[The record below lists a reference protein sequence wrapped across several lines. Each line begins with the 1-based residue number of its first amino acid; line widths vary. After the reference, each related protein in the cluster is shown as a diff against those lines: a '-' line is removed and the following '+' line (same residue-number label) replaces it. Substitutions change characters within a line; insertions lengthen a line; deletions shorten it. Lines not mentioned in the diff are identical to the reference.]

1 MVLIISFMYPK
12 QYQIG
17 RIFLA
22 MKTTWERW
30 SSEATF
36 SLTIIIF
43 SELYVAG
50 ALSFSRKGSLLQ
62 AESAIA
68 ALNCSG
74 VVLGSL
80 PIRSPPPTFHEFLL
94 GFGLYERATASTNSS
109 ILFRV
114 SPSKTP
120 VRPRAPRPSMHWNPC
135 WLMRLG
141 SCLSTHVFKGTGF
154 GGSTLF
160 LLLYWV
166 PCVISTE
173 WDVGSILLASCS
185 GWNPE
190 ALGPPSISFIYGKTS
205 VHLKPGS
212 LLHFLIWRQ
221 ELDGFVA
228 SLPPP
233 LFFIFFLP
241 FFSFACYGVCLGS
254 TWDPSFPFFSFFFFC
269 MHVGE
274 ELITLCFFFFFGFRV
289 GFFLFSI

>member
-233 LFFIFFLP
+233 P
-241 FFSFACYGVCLGS
+241 FFY
-254 TWDPSFPFFSFFFFC
+254 FFSSFFFIC
-269 MHVGE
+269 MLWCVFGIY
-274 ELITLCFFFFFGFRV
+274 LRPFFPFFFFFFLLHACRRRTDYPLF
-289 GFFLFSI
+289 FFLFWF